1 MKQTLTKFIKSQK
14 TGEYVEIGPSDM
26 DFNTRF
32 ALTKEQ
38 LIAERNAI
46 IRVVGNP
53 GIKISK
59 RSSDEFNAII
69 NKARKTQGL
78 MT

>member
-1 MKQTLTKFIKSQK
+1 MKQTLSKFIKSQK

-32 ALTKEQ
+32 ALTKSE
-38 LIAERNAI
+38 LIAERDAI
-46 IRVVGNP
+46 IRAVGNP
-53 GIKISK
+53 GIKVTK
-59 RSSDEFNAII
+59 KASDEFNAII

>member
-1 MKQTLTKFIKSQK
+1 MKNLTKFIKSQK

-59 RSSDEFNAII
+59 RSCDEFNAII